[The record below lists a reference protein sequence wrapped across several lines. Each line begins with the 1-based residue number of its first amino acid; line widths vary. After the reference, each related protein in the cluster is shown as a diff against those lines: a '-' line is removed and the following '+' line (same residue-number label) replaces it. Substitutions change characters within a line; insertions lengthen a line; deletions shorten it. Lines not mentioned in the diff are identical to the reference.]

1 MPHVIDANLLIQSIL
16 FCRFSLAAYS
26 QGDPRQVNGLNT
38 RQLSDDTRLPRGF
51 TNNPTDTQCLL
62 CLWNNDVVV
71 AFRGTE
77 SLTDIRTDCTG
88 KFVPCA
94 DSEGRVHAGFQQ
106 SLNVIYPEI
115 LHGISLLPQD
125 SGDGT
130 PGPRRIF
137 VCGHS
142 LGGALAVLFA
152 NRLQQLSA
160 TTAGNI
166 PRIAKIFTYGSPRVG
181 DAQFCQQ
188 YENSAAGQATLQWVD
203 PQDLVTHL
211 APLSLQYR
219 HALRFQHYVDAS
231 AWVRRMPIDE
241 NKTPNHLTLDAH
253 SLEKSYLSRLLT
265 AGSQKSAP

>member
-1 MPHVIDANLLIQSIL
+1 MPHVIDATLLSQSIL

-38 RQLSDDTRLPRGF
+38 RQLSNDTRLPRGF

-77 SLTDIRTDCTG
+77 NARDVLTDLTG
-88 KFVPCA
+88 VLVPCA
-94 DSEGRVHAGFQQ
+94 DSEGRVHTGFQQ

-115 LHGISLLPQD
+115 LHGISQLPQV

-130 PGPRRIF
+130 QGPRRIF

-203 PQDLVTHL
+203 PEDPVTHL
-211 APLSLQYR
+211 APLRFNYR
-219 HALRFQHYVDAS
+219 HAIGFQHYVDTFG
-231 AWVRRMPIDE
+231 WVRRMPIDE
-241 NKTPNHLTLDAH
+241 NEAPNDLTPDAH

-265 AGSQKSAP
+265 AGSQKSPR